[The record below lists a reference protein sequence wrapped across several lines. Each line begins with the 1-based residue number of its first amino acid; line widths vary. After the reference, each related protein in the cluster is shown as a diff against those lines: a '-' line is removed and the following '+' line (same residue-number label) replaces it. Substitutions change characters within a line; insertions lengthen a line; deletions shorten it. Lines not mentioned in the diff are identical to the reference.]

1 MTNKNFNTRTQDP
14 NTNKRSSLKNIT
26 LGAALA
32 AALMVGAPGCK
43 HTEKNDKNSDPAK
56 VENIDTS
63 SKKKGQTTSNQS
75 ENMSSTTAEGDE
87 GWFLDMTPE
96 QKKELLDSMTP
107 EERQA
112 YLEMEK
118 RAEEADSL
126 EYLAYVK
133 SEEDLKKSE
142 EDLKKSEERLKKSEE
157 RLKKSEER
165 LKKSDEELRKATK
178 ELEAEIASISEE
190 EFLSNPNLYW
200 SIDSYLQW
208 CKEFWWTPIPKA
220 YELKAAL
227 KKAKKG

>member
-1 MTNKNFNTRTQDP
+1 
-14 NTNKRSSLKNIT
+14 
-26 LGAALA
+26 
-32 AALMVGAPGCK
+32 
-43 HTEKNDKNSDPAK
+43 
-56 VENIDTS
+56 
-63 SKKKGQTTSNQS
+63 
-75 ENMSSTTAEGDE
+75 MSSTTAEGDE

-142 EDLKKSEERLKKSEE
+142 E
-157 RLKKSEER
+157 R
-165 LKKSDEELRKATK
+165 LKKSDEELRKVTK

-190 EFLSNPNLYW
+190 EFLSNPNLY
-200 SIDSYLQW
+200 
-208 CKEFWWTPIPKA
+208 
-220 YELKAAL
+220 
-227 KKAKKG
+227 

>member
-1 MTNKNFNTRTQDP
+1 
-14 NTNKRSSLKNIT
+14 
-26 LGAALA
+26 
-32 AALMVGAPGCK
+32 
-43 HTEKNDKNSDPAK
+43 
-56 VENIDTS
+56 
-63 SKKKGQTTSNQS
+63 
-75 ENMSSTTAEGDE
+75 MSSTTAEGDE

-142 EDLKKSEERLKKSEE
+142 E
-157 RLKKSEER
+157 R

-190 EFLSNPNLYW
+190 EFLSNPNLY
-200 SIDSYLQW
+200 
-208 CKEFWWTPIPKA
+208 
-220 YELKAAL
+220 
-227 KKAKKG
+227 

>member
-1 MTNKNFNTRTQDP
+1 MNTPKSNLEQKSTTNKIQ
-14 NTNKRSSLKNIT
+14 K
-26 LGAALA
+26 LA
-32 AALMVGAPGCK
+32 MASALMALLAGAPGCK
-43 HTEKNDKNSDPAK
+43 HTEKNDKNTDPAK

-75 ENMSSTTAEGDE
+75 KNMSSTTAEGDE

-118 RAEEADSL
+118 RAKEADSL

-133 SEEDLKKSE
+133 SEED
-142 EDLKKSEERLKKSEE
+142 
-157 RLKKSEER
+157 LKKSEER

-208 CKEFWWTPIPKA
+208 CKEFWWTPISKA

>member
-1 MTNKNFNTRTQDP
+1 MNTPKSNLEQKSTPKIQ
-14 NTNKRSSLKNIT
+14 KLAMVST
-26 LGAALA
+26 LVMALLA
-32 AALMVGAPGCK
+32 GAPGCK
-43 HTEKNDKNSDPAK
+43 QWAKNDKNADPAK

-142 EDLKKSEERLKKSEE
+142 E
-157 RLKKSEER
+157 R

-208 CKEFWWTPIPKA
+208 CKEFWWTPISKA

>member
-1 MTNKNFNTRTQDP
+1 M
-14 NTNKRSSLKNIT
+14 T
-26 LGAALA
+26 LGATLA
-32 AALMVGAPGCK
+32 AALVMGAPGCK
-43 HTEKNDKNSDPAK
+43 QWAKNDKNADPAK

-142 EDLKKSEERLKKSEE
+142 E

-208 CKEFWWTPIPKA
+208 CKEFWWTPISKA

>member
-1 MTNKNFNTRTQDP
+1 MNTPNSSANTQNSSNPSKN
-14 NTNKRSSLKNIT
+14 LKNIT

-142 EDLKKSEERLKKSEE
+142 EDLKKSSEE
-157 RLKKSEER
+157 LNNSI
-165 LKKSDEELRKATK
+165 K
-178 ELEAEIASISEE
+178 EFEAQMSSISEE
-190 EFLSNPNLYW
+190 EFLSNPNLYS
-200 SIDSYLQW
+200 SIDWYFKR

>member
-1 MTNKNFNTRTQDP
+1 MNTPKSSANTQ
-14 NTNKRSSLKNIT
+14 NSSKSLKSLKNMT
-26 LGAALA
+26 LGATLA
-32 AALMVGAPGCK
+32 AALVMGAPGCK
-43 HTEKNDKNSDPAK
+43 QWAKNDKNSDPAK

-75 ENMSSTTAEGDE
+75 ENISSTIAEGDE

-142 EDLKKSEERLKKSEE
+142 EDLKKSEQDLKKS
-157 RLKKSEER
+157 SEE
-165 LKKSDEELRKATK
+165 LNNSIK
-178 ELEAEIASISEE
+178 EFEAQMSSISEE
-190 EFLSNPNLYW
+190 EFLSNPNLYS
-200 SIDSYLQW
+200 SIDWYFKR

>member
-1 MTNKNFNTRTQDP
+1 MNTPKSNLEQKKSPINKIQ
-14 NTNKRSSLKNIT
+14 KLAMASAVLV
-26 LGAALA
+26 ALLA
-32 AALMVGAPGCK
+32 GAPGCK
-43 HTEKNDKNSDPAK
+43 QWAKNDKNADPAK

-63 SKKKGQTTSNQS
+63 SKNKGQTISNQS

-133 SEEDLKKSE
+133 SEED
-142 EDLKKSEERLKKSEE
+142 LKKSEE

>member
-1 MTNKNFNTRTQDP
+1 MNTPKSNLEQKKSPINKIQ
-14 NTNKRSSLKNIT
+14 KLAMASAVLV
-26 LGAALA
+26 ALLA
-32 AALMVGAPGCK
+32 GAPGCK
-43 HTEKNDKNSDPAK
+43 QWAKNDKNADPAK

-63 SKKKGQTTSNQS
+63 SKNKGQTISNQS

-118 RAEEADSL
+118 RAKEADSL

-142 EDLKKSEERLKKSEE
+142 EDLKKSEE

>member
-1 MTNKNFNTRTQDP
+1 MTNKNFNTRTQEP

-142 EDLKKSEERLKKSEE
+142 EDLKKSEERLKKS
-157 RLKKSEER
+157 
-165 LKKSDEELRKATK
+165 DEELRKATK

>member
-1 MTNKNFNTRTQDP
+1 MNTPKSNLEQKKSPTNKIQ
-14 NTNKRSSLKNIT
+14 K
-26 LGAALA
+26 LA
-32 AALMVGAPGCK
+32 MASALMALLAGAPGCK
-43 HTEKNDKNSDPAK
+43 HTEKNDKNTDPAK

-142 EDLKKSEERLKKSEE
+142 EDLKKSSEE
-157 RLKKSEER
+157 LNNSI
-165 LKKSDEELRKATK
+165 K
-178 ELEAEIASISEE
+178 EFEAQMSSISEE
-190 EFLSNPNLYW
+190 EFLSNPNLYS
-200 SIDSYLQW
+200 SIDWYFKR

>member
-1 MTNKNFNTRTQDP
+1 MNTPKSNLEQKKSTTNKIQ
-14 NTNKRSSLKNIT
+14 KLAMVS
-26 LGAALA
+26 ALVM
-32 AALMVGAPGCK
+32 ALLAGAPGCK
-43 HTEKNDKNSDPAK
+43 HTEKNNKNADPAK

-142 EDLKKSEERLKKSEE
+142 E
-157 RLKKSEER
+157 R

-190 EFLSNPNLYW
+190 EFLSNPNLY
-200 SIDSYLQW
+200 
-208 CKEFWWTPIPKA
+208 
-220 YELKAAL
+220 
-227 KKAKKG
+227 

>member
-1 MTNKNFNTRTQDP
+1 MNTPKSSANTQ
-14 NTNKRSSLKNIT
+14 NSSKSLKSLKNMT
-26 LGAALA
+26 LGATLA
-32 AALMVGAPGCK
+32 AALVMGAPGCK
-43 HTEKNDKNSDPAK
+43 QWAKNDKNSDPAK

-75 ENMSSTTAEGDE
+75 ENISSTIAEGDE

-142 EDLKKSEERLKKSEE
+142 E
-157 RLKKSEER
+157 R

-208 CKEFWWTPIPKA
+208 CKEFWWTPISKA

>member
-1 MTNKNFNTRTQDP
+1 MNTPKSSANTQ
-14 NTNKRSSLKNIT
+14 NSSKSLKSLKNMT
-26 LGAALA
+26 LGATLA
-32 AALMVGAPGCK
+32 AALVMGAPGCK
-43 HTEKNDKNSDPAK
+43 QWAKNDKNADPAK

-142 EDLKKSEERLKKSEE
+142 QDLKKSSEE
-157 RLKKSEER
+157 LNNSI
-165 LKKSDEELRKATK
+165 K
-178 ELEAEIASISEE
+178 EFEAQMSSISEE
-190 EFLSNPNLYW
+190 EFLSNPNLYS
-200 SIDSYLQW
+200 SIDWYFKR

>member
-1 MTNKNFNTRTQDP
+1 MNTPKSNLEQKKSTTNKIQ
-14 NTNKRSSLKNIT
+14 KLAMVS
-26 LGAALA
+26 ALVM
-32 AALMVGAPGCK
+32 ALLAGAPGCK
-43 HTEKNDKNSDPAK
+43 HTEKNDKNADPAK

-142 EDLKKSEERLKKSEE
+142 E
-157 RLKKSEER
+157 R

>member
-1 MTNKNFNTRTQDP
+1 MNTPKSNLEQKKSPINKIQ
-14 NTNKRSSLKNIT
+14 KLAMASAVLV
-26 LGAALA
+26 ALLA
-32 AALMVGAPGCK
+32 GAPGCK
-43 HTEKNDKNSDPAK
+43 QWAKNDKNADPAK

-118 RAEEADSL
+118 RAKEADSL

-133 SEEDLKKSE
+133 SEED
-142 EDLKKSEERLKKSEE
+142 
-157 RLKKSEER
+157 LKKSEER

-208 CKEFWWTPIPKA
+208 CKEFWWTPISKA

>member
-1 MTNKNFNTRTQDP
+1 MNTPKSNLEQKKSTTNKIQ
-14 NTNKRSSLKNIT
+14 KLAMVS
-26 LGAALA
+26 ALVM
-32 AALMVGAPGCK
+32 ALLAGAPGCK
-43 HTEKNDKNSDPAK
+43 HTEKNDKNADPAK

-142 EDLKKSEERLKKSEE
+142 E

>member
-1 MTNKNFNTRTQDP
+1 MNTPKSNLEQKSTINKIQRLAMA
-14 NTNKRSSLKNIT
+14 S
-26 LGAALA
+26 ALVM
-32 AALMVGAPGCK
+32 ALLAGAPGCK
-43 HTEKNDKNSDPAK
+43 QWAKNDKNADPAK

-118 RAEEADSL
+118 RAEESDSL

-133 SEEDLKKSE
+133 SEED
-142 EDLKKSEERLKKSEE
+142 
-157 RLKKSEER
+157 LKKSEER

-208 CKEFWWTPIPKA
+208 CKEFWWTPISKA

>member
-1 MTNKNFNTRTQDP
+1 MNTPKSSANTQ
-14 NTNKRSSLKNIT
+14 NSSKSLKSLKNMT
-26 LGAALA
+26 LGATLA
-32 AALMVGAPGCK
+32 AALVMGAPGCK
-43 HTEKNDKNSDPAK
+43 QWAKNDKNSDPAK

-112 YLEMEK
+112 YLKMEK

-142 EDLKKSEERLKKSEE
+142 QDLKKSEQDLKKS
-157 RLKKSEER
+157 SEE
-165 LKKSDEELRKATK
+165 LNNSIK
-178 ELEAEIASISEE
+178 EFEAQMSSISEE
-190 EFLSNPNLYW
+190 EFLSNPNLYS
-200 SIDSYLQW
+200 SIDWYFKR

>member
-1 MTNKNFNTRTQDP
+1 MNTPKSNLEQKKSTTNKIQ
-14 NTNKRSSLKNIT
+14 KLAMVS
-26 LGAALA
+26 ALVM
-32 AALMVGAPGCK
+32 ALLAGVPGCK
-43 HTEKNDKNSDPAK
+43 QWAKNDKNADPAK

-142 EDLKKSEERLKKSEE
+142 E
-157 RLKKSEER
+157 R

>member
-1 MTNKNFNTRTQDP
+1 MNTPKSSANTQ
-14 NTNKRSSLKNIT
+14 NSSKSLKSLKNMT
-26 LGAALA
+26 LGATLA
-32 AALMVGAPGCK
+32 AALVMGAPGCK
-43 HTEKNDKNSDPAK
+43 QWAKNDKNSDPAK

-142 EDLKKSEERLKKSEE
+142 QDLKKSSEE
-157 RLKKSEER
+157 LNNSI
-165 LKKSDEELRKATK
+165 K
-178 ELEAEIASISEE
+178 EFEAQMSSISEE
-190 EFLSNPNLYW
+190 EFLSNPNLYS
-200 SIDSYLQW
+200 SIDWYFKR

>member
-1 MTNKNFNTRTQDP
+1 
-14 NTNKRSSLKNIT
+14 
-26 LGAALA
+26 
-32 AALMVGAPGCK
+32 
-43 HTEKNDKNSDPAK
+43 
-56 VENIDTS
+56 
-63 SKKKGQTTSNQS
+63 
-75 ENMSSTTAEGDE
+75 MSSTTAEGDE

-96 QKKELLDSMTP
+96 QKKDLLDSMTP

-133 SEEDLKKSE
+133 SEED
-142 EDLKKSEERLKKSEE
+142 LKKSEE

-190 EFLSNPNLYW
+190 EFLSNPNLY
-200 SIDSYLQW
+200 
-208 CKEFWWTPIPKA
+208 
-220 YELKAAL
+220 
-227 KKAKKG
+227 

>member
-1 MTNKNFNTRTQDP
+1 MNTPKSNLEQKKSPINKIQ
-14 NTNKRSSLKNIT
+14 KLAMAS
-26 LGAALA
+26 ALVM
-32 AALMVGAPGCK
+32 ALLAGAPGCK
-43 HTEKNDKNSDPAK
+43 QWAKNDKNADPAK

-96 QKKELLDSMTP
+96 QKKEPLDSMTP

>member
-1 MTNKNFNTRTQDP
+1 MNTPKSNLEQKSTTNKIQ
-14 NTNKRSSLKNIT
+14 K
-26 LGAALA
+26 LA
-32 AALMVGAPGCK
+32 MMASALMALLAGTPGCK
-43 HTEKNDKNSDPAK
+43 QWAKNDKNADPAK

-142 EDLKKSEERLKKSEE
+142 E
-157 RLKKSEER
+157 R

>member
-1 MTNKNFNTRTQDP
+1 MNTPKSSANTQNP
-14 NTNKRSSLKNIT
+14 WRRLKNMVMGT
-26 LGAALA
+26 ALA
-32 AALMVGAPGCK
+32 TALVMGAPGCK
-43 HTEKNDKNSDPAK
+43 QWAKNDKNSDPAK

-75 ENMSSTTAEGDE
+75 ENISSTIAEGDE

-142 EDLKKSEERLKKSEE
+142 EDLKKSSEE
-157 RLKKSEER
+157 LNNSI
-165 LKKSDEELRKATK
+165 K
-178 ELEAEIASISEE
+178 EFEAQMSSISEE
-190 EFLSNPNLYW
+190 EFLSNPNLYS
-200 SIDSYLQW
+200 SIDWYFKR

>member
-1 MTNKNFNTRTQDP
+1 MNTPKSSANTQ
-14 NTNKRSSLKNIT
+14 NSSKSLKSLKNMT
-26 LGAALA
+26 LGATLA
-32 AALMVGAPGCK
+32 AALVMGAPGCK
-43 HTEKNDKNSDPAK
+43 QWAKNDKNADPAK

-157 RLKKSEER
+157 RLKKS
-165 LKKSDEELRKATK
+165 DEELRKATK

-208 CKEFWWTPIPKA
+208 CKEFWWTPISKA

>member
-1 MTNKNFNTRTQDP
+1 MNTPKSNLEQKKSPINKIQ
-14 NTNKRSSLKNIT
+14 KLAMVST
-26 LGAALA
+26 LVMALLA
-32 AALMVGAPGCK
+32 GAPGCK
-43 HTEKNDKNSDPAK
+43 QWAKNDKNADPAK

-63 SKKKGQTTSNQS
+63 SKKKGQTRSNQS

-157 RLKKSEER
+157 RLKKS
-165 LKKSDEELRKATK
+165 DEELRKATK

-208 CKEFWWTPIPKA
+208 CKEFWWTPISKA

>member
-1 MTNKNFNTRTQDP
+1 MNTPTSNLEQKKSPINKIQ
-14 NTNKRSSLKNIT
+14 T
-26 LGAALA
+26 LAMVSTLVMALLA
-32 AALMVGAPGCK
+32 GAPGCK
-43 HTEKNDKNSDPAK
+43 QWAKNDKNADPAK

-63 SKKKGQTTSNQS
+63 SKKKGQTRSNQS

-133 SEEDLKKSE
+133 SEED
-142 EDLKKSEERLKKSEE
+142 
-157 RLKKSEER
+157 LKKSEER

>member
-1 MTNKNFNTRTQDP
+1 MNTPKSNLEQKKSPINKIQELAMA
-14 NTNKRSSLKNIT
+14 S
-26 LGAALA
+26 ALVM
-32 AALMVGAPGCK
+32 ALLAGAPGCK
-43 HTEKNDKNSDPAK
+43 QWAKNNKNADPAK

-142 EDLKKSEERLKKSEE
+142 E

>member
-1 MTNKNFNTRTQDP
+1 MNTPKSNLEQKKSRTNKIQ
-14 NTNKRSSLKNIT
+14 K
-26 LGAALA
+26 LA
-32 AALMVGAPGCK
+32 MASALMALLAGAPGCK
-43 HTEKNDKNSDPAK
+43 HTEKNDKNTDPAK

-126 EYLAYVK
+126 EHLAYV
-133 SEEDLKKSE
+133 KSE
-142 EDLKKSEERLKKSEE
+142 EDLKKSEERLKKSKED
-157 RLKKSEER
+157 LKKS
-165 LKKSDEELRKATK
+165 SEELNNSIK
-178 ELEAEIASISEE
+178 EFEAQMSSISEE
-190 EFLSNPNLYW
+190 EFLSNPNLYS
-200 SIDSYLQW
+200 SIDWYFKR